1 MAISNGFSLGKL
13 IKQTTAEEGGFAG
26 ISIEGAS
33 GGGASVT
40 TADTP
45 PANPSAGDLWFNSST
60 LKTYVYYNDGTTSQ
74 WVVTNAVGTPGP
86 QGPAGAD
93 GTNGTDLLASTY
105 STPDD
110 LPTSNNTVG
119 DQAYVT
125 STNRLY
131 IWTGSGWYNIA
142 LVNTTPTWDSGGL
155 PEAAYDLDSIGGS
168 ATSIVLSAT
177 DPEGLPLTWTYSIT
191 DSGNDLATITNDSNG
206 TFTITA
212 KSLADIL
219 NAGYDSDGG
228 VFDITFKAS
237 DGVNLATA
245 LSEFT
250 LSFALPYSFQGSNYG
265 YTSGGSTPGASNIID
280 KFPFATDTNATD
292 VGDITVARFYVAGQS
307 SSESGYTSGGDPV
320 TNTIDKFPFATD
332 ANATDVGDL
341 TAVRWGLAGQSS
353 SEYGYA
359 SAGTSGGTGG
369 NLIDKFP
376 FATDANA
383 TDVGDLTVAR
393 YWLAGQSSSEYGYNT
408 GGDGYEDIIE
418 KFPFATDANATDVGN
433 LTTGRNTPAGQ
444 SSSSYGYSSGGYGAG
459 RQNVIDKFPFASD
472 ANATDVGDLSVTRNI
487 GAGQSSTDYGYQSGG
502 ANPNANNII
511 DKFPFATD
519 ANATDV
525 GDLTAPKLGAAGQQY

>member
-13 IKQTTAEEGGFAG
+13 IKQTTTEEGGFAG

-93 GTNGTDLLASTY
+93 GTNGADLLASTY

-119 DQAYVT
+119 DQAFVT

-131 IWTGSGWYNIA
+131 IWTGAGWYNIA

-155 PEAAYDLDSIGGS
+155 PEAAYELDSIGGS

-219 NAGYDSDGG
+219 SAGYDSDGG

-250 LSFALPYSFQGSNYG
+250 LSFALPYMYG
-265 YTSGGSTPGASNIID
+265 TKAAASSDDLHSYFPCQSTSQT
-280 KFPFATDTNATD
+280 
-292 VGDITVARFYVAGQS
+292 S
-307 SSESGYTSGGDPV
+307 S
-320 TNTIDKFPFATD
+320 
-332 ANATDVGDL
+332 
-341 TAVRWGLAGQSS
+341 Q
-353 SEYGYA
+353 
-359 SAGTSGGTGG
+359 AGTSTTALCNLNGISSSSSGFSGNAWDAGTDYTSYILPTNMPSGTAINITIAFAFKITDSTIHSGADGAGIFWPNINTSSQVMIGYDGGGLRLGGTGWVSDGTSVSALQTDTWYFYTMTGSGSSCKHYLNGQLEVTETASYSFGTTWSLMNYSQTTGG
-369 NLIDKFP
+369 NTNNHYARGLIDEL
-376 FATDANA
+376 AVWERELSEN
-383 TDVGDLTVAR
+383 DVLKLYQAYSDDYSLVSA
-393 YWLAGQSSSEYGYNT
+393 
-408 GGDGYEDIIE
+408 
-418 KFPFATDANATDVGN
+418 VGV
-433 LTTGRNTPAGQ
+433 Q
-444 SSSSYGYSSGGYGAG
+444 
-459 RQNVIDKFPFASD
+459 
-472 ANATDVGDLSVTRNI
+472 
-487 GAGQSSTDYGYQSGG
+487 
-502 ANPNANNII
+502 
-511 DKFPFATD
+511 
-519 ANATDV
+519 
-525 GDLTAPKLGAAGQQY
+525 